1 MMNKI
6 AELAEQHI
14 RESELHLRHIDEL
27 MALARQVSLKGAP
40 AAETEALLINVQR
53 DRDRL
58 AQELDGVRRISP
70 KDATEAV
77 KRGESLKGV
86 LETVGLQLEMAL
98 AAVFERNEHRAR

>member
-1 MMNKI
+1 MNKI

-27 MALARQVSLKGAP
+27 MVRARKVPLKGAS
-40 AAETEALLINVQR
+40 ADETEALLRKFQR
-53 DRDRL
+53 DRDRF
-58 AQELDGVRRISP
+58 AQELEGVRRLSP
-70 KDATEAV
+70 GDVTDTV

-98 AAVFERNEHRAR
+98 AAIFERNDH